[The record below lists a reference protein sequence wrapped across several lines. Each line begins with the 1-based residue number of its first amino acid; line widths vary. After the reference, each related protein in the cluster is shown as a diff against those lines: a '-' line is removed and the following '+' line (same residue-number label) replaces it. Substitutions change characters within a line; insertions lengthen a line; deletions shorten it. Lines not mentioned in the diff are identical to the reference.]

1 MTQVDFYILSDDSAE
16 ARLKTACRLA
26 DKAVQRKLSVV
37 VLAAGDDDARKLD
50 ELLWTFAQNSFLPHR
65 FAWDPAAEGIA
76 EPIVIALEERPQLD
90 HDSGAAA
97 TDWGL
102 MINLASQVPDTFSR
116 YERLAE
122 IVGAAPESRERGRER
137 YRFYRER
144 GYSLQT
150 HQL

>member
-1 MTQVDFYILSDDSAE
+1 MTQVDFYILSDDSAA

-26 DKAVQRKLSVV
+26 EKAVQRNLGVFL
-37 VLAAGDDDARKLD
+37 LAEAEEDARKLD

-65 FAWDPAAEGIA
+65 FAWDPASEGVA
-76 EPIVIALEERPQLD
+76 EPIVIALDERAQLD
-90 HDSGAAA
+90 RDNGAAGA
-97 TDWGL
+97 DWGL
-102 MINLASQVPDTFSR
+102 MINLASRVPDTFGR

-122 IVGAAPESRERGRER
+122 IVAAAPDARERGRER

-144 GYSLQT
+144 GYTLQT